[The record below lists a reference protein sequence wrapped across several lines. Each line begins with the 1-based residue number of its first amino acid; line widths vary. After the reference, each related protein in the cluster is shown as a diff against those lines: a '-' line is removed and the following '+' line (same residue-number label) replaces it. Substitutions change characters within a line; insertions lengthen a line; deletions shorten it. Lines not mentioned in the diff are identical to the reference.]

1 MAKIQSEIV
10 LQDNF
15 SPVLQN
21 IAGFINLA
29 MGSMLDLQETV
40 SRPFE
45 PAALQGMQEYV
56 SNTNLEMRRLV
67 DNLENL
73 APPELTVPAVPWQ
86 WQSDSWPVFMDSGI
100 ARFEQELAAV
110 NSHMNALY
118 NTQAQVAAAAAN
130 IDWLPENA
138 LADLV
143 NMQNRLQGIWQQ
155 LNQIGSNPLNFGSDL
170 ANQEL
175 ERMRAQLAL
184 AVQEQERLNA
194 AVDNMDLQAAN
205 AAYLQL
211 SQTVGDLERYIRDNT
226 DEQGLF
232 NETIQQGA
240 QNALGLGSMLS
251 GMVKAYLGLA
261 GVRKA
266 INWGQ
271 DAMAAFDVQMNA
283 QMQLGTVVSNMGMA
297 DYYDEIVAQ
306 AAAIQGRGIY
316 GDEIMIAGAAELS
329 TYFSDTE
336 AIMSMMDTLS
346 NYAAGMSLG
355 QEVDSRQMTDYATNL
370 GKIMGGT
377 YTAMAQ
383 KGFAFSDAQ
392 KAIIEGTAT
401 QAQVTAQLG
410 AEYAGMSADMQAA
423 AAITQVIDEY
433 WAGLY
438 DTMSATPEGM
448 IVQMLHT
455 WGDMQEVIGGQLYP
469 YVLLFVDTINA
480 NWPTIASI
488 VQVITGGF
496 QFMLGVLNWLL
507 QAALAVGGG
516 IAEIG
521 ICWHRLSM
529 ALPGLWLFIRLL

>member
-423 AAITQVIDEY
+423 EAITQVIDEY